1 MEWWIWFAW
10 WSYSISDIQDSFEY
24 IIEKHETTADNSP
37 IQIYINRIKN
47 HVVFKIKTGY
57 KLELLSK
64 KAMKLLGSTKIVDQD
79 VDQDKNS
86 KNVPKLKIIYIILM
100 HCNVVNNYCTS
111 IINNVKNY

>member
-1 MEWWIWFAW
+1 
-10 WSYSISDIQDSFEY
+10 
-24 IIEKHETTADNSP
+24 
-37 IQIYINRIKN
+37 
-47 HVVFKIKTGY
+47 
-57 KLELLSK
+57 
-64 KAMKLLGSTKIVDQD
+64 MKLLGSIKIVDQD